1 MVAMDE
7 MDRITTTNHG
17 GGYNRLFMSAGG
29 DISGVATVIVAV
41 EAPN

>member
-7 MDRITTTNHG
+7 MDGITTTNHG
-17 GGYNRLFMSAGG
+17 GGYNRLFMS